1 MAAKRIPDL
10 PHPTDAELTILRVLW
25 DRGSATVREVLEAL
39 PPGRGETGYTTVLKL
54 MQIMHGKGL
63 LTRDDSARTHVYQAA
78 APPDRTQR
86 QVVGDLM
93 DRVFG
98 GSALALV
105 QQALGARKVSR
116 EELAQIQELLQ
127 TLSKPGQK

>member
-1 MAAKRIPDL
+1 MAAKRSPSL
-10 PHPTDAELTILRVLW
+10 PHPTDSELSILRILW
-25 DRGSATVREVLEAL
+25 DRGQGTVREVLEVLNAE
-39 PPGRGETGYTTVLKL
+39 RGEEAGYTTVLKL
-54 MQIMHGKGL
+54 MQIMHEKGL
-63 LTRDDSARTHVYQAA
+63 LLRDDTERTHIYRAA

-105 QQALGARKVSR
+105 QQALGAKKVSP
-116 EELAQIQELLQ
+116 EELKQIRELIQSLERR
-127 TLSKPGQK
+127 

>member
-1 MAAKRIPDL
+1 MPARKPPSL
-10 PHPTDAELTILRVLW
+10 PHPTDAELAILRVLW
-25 DRGSATVREVLEAL
+25 DRGSGTVREVLEAME
-39 PPGRGETGYTTVLKL
+39 PERGETGYTTVLKL

-63 LTRDDSARTHVYQAA
+63 LLRDDSARTHIYRAA
-78 APPDRTQR
+78 APPDLTQR

-105 QQALGARKVSR
+105 QQALGARKVSP
-116 EELAQIQELLQ
+116 EELQQIQALLNN
-127 TLSKPGQK
+127 LSKTEQL

>member
-1 MAAKRIPDL
+1 MPAKRVPAL
-10 PHPTDAELTILRVLW
+10 PHPTDSELSILKVLW
-25 DRGSATVREVLEAL
+25 ERERGTVREVLEAL
-39 PPGRGETGYTTVLKL
+39 HAVRGEEIGYTTVLKL

-63 LTRDDSARTHVYQAA
+63 LARDDSERTHVYHAA
-78 APPDRTQR
+78 ASPEKTQR

-105 QQALGARKVSR
+105 QQALGTKKVSP
-116 EELAQIQELLQ
+116 EELKQIRELIKNLERQ
-127 TLSKPGQK
+127 

>member
-1 MAAKRIPDL
+1 MSAKRLPAL
-10 PHPTDAELTILRVLW
+10 PHPTDSELSILKVLW
-25 DRGSATVREVLEAL
+25 ERKQGTVREVLEVLHAE
-39 PPGRGETGYTTVLKL
+39 RGEEIGYTTVLKL

-63 LTRDDSARTHVYQAA
+63 LMRDDSERTHIYRAA
-78 APPDRTQR
+78 ATPDKTQQ

-105 QQALGARKVSR
+105 QQALGAKKVSP
-116 EELAQIQELLQ
+116 EELKQIRELIKNLERQ
-127 TLSKPGQK
+127 

>member
-1 MAAKRIPDL
+1 MASKRLRTL
-10 PHPTDAELTILRVLW
+10 PHPTDAELAILRVLW
-25 DRGSATVREVLEAL
+25 DHGPGTVREVLEGLQA
-39 PPGRGETGYTTVLKL
+39 GRVETTGYTTVLKL

-63 LTRDDSARTHVYQAA
+63 LLRDDRERTHVFRPAVT
-78 APPDRTQR
+78 PDQTQR

-105 QQALGARKVSR
+105 QQALGAKKVSA
-116 EELAQIQELLQ
+116 EELKQIRELIQ
-127 TLSKPGQK
+127 TLERK